1 MRRIVLVV
9 DLRRGEELEPS
20 EGCGRG
26 ELEQRQRRLGRG
38 VGQRAQSSPLSLGI
52 VVASATVVVLKLVSG
67 LCYTSWEGKRDK

>member
-20 EGCGRG
+20 EGCGG
-26 ELEQRQRRLGRG
+26 ASWNDDSVVWVG

-52 VVASATVVVLKLVSG
+52 VVASATVVMLKLVSA